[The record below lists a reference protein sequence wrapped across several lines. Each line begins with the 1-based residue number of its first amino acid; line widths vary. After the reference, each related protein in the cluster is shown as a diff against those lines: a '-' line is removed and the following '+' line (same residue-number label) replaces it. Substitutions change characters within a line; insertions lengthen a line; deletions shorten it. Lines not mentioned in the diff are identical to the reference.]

1 MASARASPTACAPV
15 QRRRTSPR
23 ASIRRHR
30 PRAPHRRHQTY
41 AARRTQARIA
51 PMAEPPNPYLD
62 ARREWNERYGD
73 YIAQARNWRYAAFIT
88 LLVCGALALGV
99 VWQMTQSRIVPYI
112 VEVDSL
118 GRPLAMARA
127 DKAAPADQ
135 RIVRAQLAA
144 FVADTRSVITNR
156 TTKKQTHER
165 TNAHDPNGTPAFNYL
180 NEFYQHRSPFERART
195 ETVQVDIRST
205 LPVSD
210 KTWQVEWTETDAE
223 ILRNSIGLY
232 GMNLSWTQQL

>member
-99 VWQMTQSRIVPYI
+99 VWLMTQSRIVPCGGGG
-112 VEVDSL
+112 DGR
-118 GRPLAMARA
+118 GRPRAGARA
-127 DKAAPADQ
+127 GGAAPAGQ
-135 RIVRAQLAA
+135 RGGRA
-144 FVADTRSVITNR
+144 
-156 TTKKQTHER
+156 
-165 TNAHDPNGTPAFNYL
+165 
-180 NEFYQHRSPFERART
+180 
-195 ETVQVDIRST
+195 
-205 LPVSD
+205 
-210 KTWQVEWTETDAE
+210 
-223 ILRNSIGLY
+223 
-232 GMNLSWTQQL
+232 

>member
-73 YIAQARNWRYAAFIT
+73 YIAQARNKHKT
-88 LLVCGALALGV
+88 TNNTKQDNGALALGV
-99 VWQMTQSRIVPYI
+99 VWQMTQSR
-112 VEVDSL
+112 
-118 GRPLAMARA
+118 
-127 DKAAPADQ
+127 
-135 RIVRAQLAA
+135 
-144 FVADTRSVITNR
+144 
-156 TTKKQTHER
+156 
-165 TNAHDPNGTPAFNYL
+165 
-180 NEFYQHRSPFERART
+180 
-195 ETVQVDIRST
+195 
-205 LPVSD
+205 
-210 KTWQVEWTETDAE
+210 
-223 ILRNSIGLY
+223 
-232 GMNLSWTQQL
+232 

>member
-88 LLVCGALALGV
+88 LLVRAPLPLAAPS
-99 VWQMTQSRIVPYI
+99 QTTQPTTAPYTAHAHT
-112 VEVDSL
+112 L

-127 DKAAPADQ
+127 DKPAPADQ
-135 RIVRAQLAA
+135 R
-144 FVADTRSVITNR
+144 
-156 TTKKQTHER
+156 
-165 TNAHDPNGTPAFNYL
+165 
-180 NEFYQHRSPFERART
+180 
-195 ETVQVDIRST
+195 
-205 LPVSD
+205 
-210 KTWQVEWTETDAE
+210 
-223 ILRNSIGLY
+223 
-232 GMNLSWTQQL
+232 

>member
-118 GRPLAMARA
+118 GRPLAIARA
-127 DKAAPADQ
+127 DKATPTDQ
-135 RIVRAQLAA
+135 HNKRTQH
-144 FVADTRSVITNR
+144 
-156 TTKKQTHER
+156 TTKETNTRTDNADSAAMKQS
-165 TNAHDPNGTPAFNYL
+165 L
-180 NEFYQHRSPFERART
+180 ERAYAL
-195 ETVQVDIRST
+195 V
-205 LPVSD
+205 P
-210 KTWQVEWTETDAE
+210 
-223 ILRNSIGLY
+223 N
-232 GMNLSWTQQL
+232 